1 VHLRHLNPLPPDLKD
16 IVRGFERVLVPE
28 LNMGQLLKI
37 IRAEYLV
44 DAIGMNKIQG
54 QPFKVGELMDRMQ
67 ELVEA

>member
-1 VHLRHLNPLPPDLKD
+1 
-16 IVRGFERVLVPE
+16 
-28 LNMGQLLKI
+28 MGQLLKI
-37 IRAEYLV
+37 MRAEYLV